1 MSVWCQLHVGI
12 RTGWTVKQMLNILV
26 FDWRRVKSTQTQDRQ
41 CSNVWV
47 CERLFQWVSCDS
59 AHSVY
64 ECLGVQQGALSEWEE
79 KPCEDQHHRD
89 ASRLLPSCCKPW
101 PLHLPVF
108 FSEFSRT
115 YFMNIM
121 FYKSISHISTIMMC
135 TKSSATPLKQVR
147 NLKSPD
153 DNLWTRVY

>member
-1 MSVWCQLHVGI
+1 MSVWCQLTVGI
-12 RTGWTVKQMLNILV
+12 RTGWTVKQMLNI
-26 FDWRRVKSTQTQDRQ
+26 TGQTVLK
-41 CSNVWV
+41 CLSVWETFPV
-47 CERLFQWVSCDS
+47 VSCDS
-59 AHSVY
+59 AHRVY

-79 KPCEDQHHRD
+79 QPCEDQHHRD

-153 DNLWTRVY
+153 DNLWTRVFY